1 MQKDLI
7 LRGIGTTKSNIS
19 SSYQSTKVFK
29 FMEFPQNLKY
39 TADHEWILVEGET
52 ALVGITDFAQGELGD
67 IVYLDIPSVGED
79 LAQGEVFGTIEA
91 VKTVSDLFMPV
102 SGKILE
108 ANDAV
113 NDAPE
118 SVNQSPYTDG
128 WMVRIQ
134 LTNPAELDSL
144 MDVATYRKQIGK

>member
-1 MQKDLI
+1 
-7 LRGIGTTKSNIS
+7 
-19 SSYQSTKVFK
+19 
-29 FMEFPQNLKY
+29 MEFPQNLKY